1 MSIYA
6 SSFCLCIRYCFLDWF
21 SEICQGLSIGDW
33 EDIGEESDLAFD
45 LQFRGA
51 SCSFTYVP
59 SNVRLSSMKS
69 KSSPE
74 DLLRLVPRL
83 QAELWLCEAS
93 LVDAIELQA
102 AGMFHEVV
110 LYVKS
115 TPLLRT

>member
-1 MSIYA
+1 
-6 SSFCLCIRYCFLDWF
+6 
-21 SEICQGLSIGDW
+21 
-33 EDIGEESDLAFD
+33 
-45 LQFRGA
+45 
-51 SCSFTYVP
+51 
-59 SNVRLSSMKS
+59 MKS

-115 TPLLRT
+115 TLLLRT